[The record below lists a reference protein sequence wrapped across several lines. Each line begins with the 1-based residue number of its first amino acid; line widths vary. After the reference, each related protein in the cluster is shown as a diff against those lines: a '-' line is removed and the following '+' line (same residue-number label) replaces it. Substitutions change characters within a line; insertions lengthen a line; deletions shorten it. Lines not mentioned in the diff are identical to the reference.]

1 MDLVSTLYRK
11 WWLPICV
18 KYMYYWTGQ
27 KATDNQSIINA
38 QLAERQYFDM
48 YMEQWDL
55 SNCFFKWMGDTLEY
69 QVLTIWKQIV
79 TKVY

>member
-55 SNCFFKWMGDTLEY
+55 IK
-69 QVLTIWKQIV
+69 
-79 TKVY
+79 